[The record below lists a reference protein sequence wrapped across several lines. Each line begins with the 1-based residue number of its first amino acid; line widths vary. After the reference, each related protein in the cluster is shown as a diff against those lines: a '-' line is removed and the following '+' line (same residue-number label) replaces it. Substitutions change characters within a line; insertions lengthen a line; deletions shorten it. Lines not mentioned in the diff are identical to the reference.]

1 MGWGLNLWS
10 LRMCF
15 FSWKLFCTAHHMKFL
30 KFAQQLVTLSFKNN
44 ECSLWLTVLSLM
56 FFAYLLPVSWL
67 HLFYWTVFPSLPW
80 LFPPQNFDS
89 CQVTAPYLCLFF
101 LTSQLSFKAILKP
114 NLNFFLI
121 DSNAADSNPSLH
133 LKSYSTQK
141 PQGSSDIYADFPFLT
156 THFEPFNSKT
166 ISYSSLHSSPSFQTH
181 PVPHSVSWISYVLTY
196 CLLDYLNE
204 LMHACMLSHF
214 SHVRLCATPW
224 RAAHQAPLS
233 KGFSRQEYWSGWTK

>member
-1 MGWGLNLWS
+1 MASPHILNCISQFALVIPTSKLWFMPSHSS
-10 LRMCF
+10 L
-15 FSWKLFCTAHHMKFL
+15 S
-30 KFAQQLVTLSFKNN
+30 LSF
-44 ECSLWLTVLSLM
+44 
-56 FFAYLLPVSWL
+56 
-67 HLFYWTVFPSLPW
+67 
-80 LFPPQNFDS
+80 
-89 CQVTAPYLCLFF
+89 FF

-114 NLNFFLI
+114 NLNVFLI

-141 PQGSSDIYADFPFLT
+141 PQGSSDIYADLLFLT

-214 SHVRLCATPW
+214 SHVQLCATPW
-224 RAAHQAPLS
+224 RAAHQAPLY
-233 KGFSRQEYWSGWTK
+233 KRFSRQEYWSGWTK

>member
-67 HLFYWTVFPSLPW
+67 HLIYWTVFPSLPW

-114 NLNFFLI
+114 NLNFFFNWQQCSWQQSLCPLEI
-121 DSNAADSNPSLH
+121 LQHSKATGVIWYLCRFSIPHHSLWALQLQDHKLFIFTFLSIIPNTPS
-133 LKSYSTQK
+133 
-141 PQGSSDIYADFPFLT
+141 
-156 THFEPFNSKT
+156 
-166 ISYSSLHSSPSFQTH
+166 
-181 PVPHSVSWISYVLTY
+181 
-196 CLLDYLNE
+196 
-204 LMHACMLSHF
+204 
-214 SHVRLCATPW
+214 
-224 RAAHQAPLS
+224 APLS
-233 KGFSRQEYWSGWTK
+233 ILNILCAHLLLIGLFKWTNACMHAESLQSCPTLCNPMESSPPGSSVQGIL